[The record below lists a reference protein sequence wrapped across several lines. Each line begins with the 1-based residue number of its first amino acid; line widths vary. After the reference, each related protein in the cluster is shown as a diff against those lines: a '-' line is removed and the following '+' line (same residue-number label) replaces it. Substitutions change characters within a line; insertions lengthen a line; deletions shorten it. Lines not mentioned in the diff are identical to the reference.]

1 MSTARGDARR
11 PFGRVLTAMVTP
23 FDVAGALDLEAA
35 ARLATY
41 LVDEMANDGLV
52 INGTTGEAPTT
63 TDAEKADL
71 VQAVAEAVGDRAQVI
86 AGVGT
91 FDTVHSIHLAQQAA
105 KAGADALLVVTPY
118 YSKPPQAGILAHFRA
133 IADAT
138 DRPIVIYDIPARTG
152 TAIETETMIALAAD
166 DRIVAVKDAKG
177 DLAASSR
184 VIAETELAYYAGD
197 DAMTLPLLA
206 IGGVGV
212 VGTSTHFSGARTA
225 EMIHAFEAGEVETA
239 RRLNQSL
246 LPIYT
251 GVFRAQGVV
260 LVKAGLAL
268 QGRPVGSVRLPL
280 LDATDHELS
289 HLRED
294 LQAANLPSGP
304 SS

>member
-1 MSTARGDARR
+1 MSAASGEARR

-23 FDVAGALDLEAA
+23 FDVAGALDLDAA

-41 LVDEMANDGLV
+41 LVDEQGNDGLV
-52 INGTTGEAPTT
+52 VNGTTGEAPTT
-63 TDAEKADL
+63 SDAEKADL
-71 VQAVAEAVGDRAQVI
+71 VHAVAEAVGDRAKVI

-138 DRPIVIYDIPARTG
+138 DLPIVVYDIPARTG
-152 TAIETETMIALAAD
+152 TAIETDTMIALAAD

-177 DLAASSR
+177 DLVASSR
-184 VIAETELAYYAGD
+184 VLAETDLAYYAGD

-206 IGGVGV
+206 IGGVGL
-212 VGTSTHFSGARTA
+212 VGTSTHFSGARAA
-225 EMIHAFEAGEVETA
+225 ELIAAFEAGEVETA
-239 RRLNQSL
+239 RRLNRSL
-246 LPIYT
+246 LPIFT

-280 LDATDHELS
+280 VEATEHEIS
-289 HLRED
+289 HLRAD
-294 LQAANLPSGP
+294 LQAANLATAPTG
-304 SS
+304 

>member
-1 MSTARGDARR
+1 MSAARGDARR

-225 EMIHAFEAGEVETA
+225 EMIHAFEAGEVEAA
-239 RRLNQSL
+239 RRLNQLL

-294 LQAANLPSGP
+294 LQAANLPTGP